1 MSRIVKVILS
11 EELFE
16 RLERCCEKQTRSRS
30 NVLKHALG
38 PYLSRS
44 GFPPCKKE
52 ESGSHVQASATEG
65 ELWL

>member
-30 NVLKHALG
+30 NVLRHALG

-44 GFPPCKKE
+44 GFPPHKTGDNGLLQE
-52 ESGSHVQASATEG
+52 ATTSEG
-65 ELWL
+65 DLRP